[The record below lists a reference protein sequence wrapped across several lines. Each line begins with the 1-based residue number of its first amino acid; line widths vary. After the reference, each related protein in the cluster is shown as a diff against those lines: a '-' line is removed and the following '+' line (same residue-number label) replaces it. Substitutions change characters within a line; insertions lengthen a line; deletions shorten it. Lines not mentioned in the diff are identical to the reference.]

1 MNAFPHTPQP
11 VPFGV
16 TLNTSETPERHDP
29 WHCCPAAE
37 SLGTQ
42 DPNQQVSI
50 CQSVLPTR
58 HRPQF
63 LWKCVLL
70 PLFERDGL
78 NVCAK
83 SKDHKKKKN
92 LSRNCLNSHKPQLPR
107 PQRCLLD
114 FPFEITPGA
123 ATGVQSQPPPSSETI
138 PTIC

>member
-1 MNAFPHTPQP
+1 MDTSATVNAFPHTPQP

-58 HRPQF
+58 HRPLF

-70 PLFERDGL
+70 PLFECDGL

-83 SKDHKKKKN
+83 SKDHKKKNPLQK
-92 LSRNCLNSHKPQLPR
+92 LLEQPQAP
-107 PQRCLLD
+107 
-114 FPFEITPGA
+114 A
-123 ATGVQSQPPPSSETI
+123 
-138 PTIC
+138 PTTTEMLVGFSF